1 MFDDPQFGTVSE
13 TFVLK
18 FTVILH
24 PGRVTG
30 KSVSTSYVNRLR
42 YRSRPAFSALSSI
55 RAVPRSVHPK
65 TWLAIIAAVAHAV
78 AQAVAQA
85 RYVSNLQLLSIR
97 FCSELIHSAA
107 LVSDPKQ
114 PQA

>member
-65 TWLAIIAAVAHAV
+65 TWLAIIAAVA
-78 AQAVAQA
+78 QAVAQA